1 MSLSSNISYDLL
13 EESFVNITIN
23 DLQGNVVYS
32 LVKTNQLSVFK
43 IIQWNATNNEGQ
55 LVSAGVYLYSIEAR
69 EFRQTKKMVLLK

>member
-1 MSLSSNISYDLL
+1 MSYDLL

>member
-1 MSLSSNISYDLL
+1 
-13 EESFVNITIN
+13 
-23 DLQGNVVYS
+23 VVYS